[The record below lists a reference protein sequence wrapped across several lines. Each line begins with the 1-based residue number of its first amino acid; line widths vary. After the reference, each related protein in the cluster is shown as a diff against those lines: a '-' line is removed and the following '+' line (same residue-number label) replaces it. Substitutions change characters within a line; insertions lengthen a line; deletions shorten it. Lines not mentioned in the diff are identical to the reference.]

1 MDNNFKDLDMVLDC
15 EEYAKEIK
23 ATLKHKTTTK
33 RISGGILK
41 TKTLLKTGNDFGKPA
56 GTYVTYELE
65 EVAGVRQLTNDFNEE
80 LKRLL
85 GKFSKLLVVGVGNDT
100 LLSDSLGPKTIKM
113 LDIPEGKTKKL
124 FTLCPSV
131 EGVTGIDSFSVV
143 KTIVGLIKPDKIIVV
158 DSLSTRKI
166 SRVGRSFQI
175 ATSGLTPGSGC
186 GKREQMELN
195 YESLGVPVI
204 AIGVP
209 LVLHIKLLILDLFNE
224 KIKDFSAVADILS
237 DKAFT
242 DLNGVIMAPK
252 EIDLLVNYCSKII
265 SSVLN
270 ELVQNSNK
278 FNPKN

>member
-1 MDNNFKDLDMVLDC
+1 MDNNFKEFDMVLEC
-15 EEYAKEIK
+15 VEYAKEIK
-23 ATLKHKTTTK
+23 LTSKHKTTTK
-33 RISGGILK
+33 KISGGVLK
-41 TKTLLKTGNDFGKPA
+41 TKTILKPENAFNKPA
-56 GTYVTYELE
+56 GTYVTYEVE
-65 EVAGVRQLTNDFNEE
+65 ELANVRQLTDDFSEE
-80 LKRLL
+80 LRKLL
-85 GKFSKLLVVGVGNDT
+85 GKFLKLLVVGVGNDA

-113 LDIPEGKTKKL
+113 LDIPEGKSQKL

-131 EGVTGIDSFSVV
+131 EGVTGIDSFSVI

-166 SRVGRSFQI
+166 GRVGRSFQI

-186 GKREQMELN
+186 GKKEQMELSLN
-195 YESLGVPVI
+195 SLGVPVI

-209 LVLHIKLLILDLFNE
+209 MVLHMKLLILDLLNE
-224 KIKDFSAVADILS
+224 GIKEFSSIAGILS
-237 DKAFT
+237 SKNFT

-270 ELVQNSNK
+270 SLT
-278 FNPKN
+278 